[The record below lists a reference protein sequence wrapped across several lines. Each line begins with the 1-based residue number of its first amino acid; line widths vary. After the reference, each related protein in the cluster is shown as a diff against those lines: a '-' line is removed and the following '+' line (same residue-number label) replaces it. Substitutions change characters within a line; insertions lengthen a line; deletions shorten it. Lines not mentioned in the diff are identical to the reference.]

1 MTLLLFCDAVRLY
14 GGHGCHSV
22 RQLGSCAPLG
32 SNTAAAACNK
42 VYMGALNP
50 RLVPKLQPEP

>member
-1 MTLLLFCDAVRLY
+1 LY

-22 RQLGSCAPLG
+22 RQLGSCVPLG
-32 SNTAAAACNK
+32 SNAAAAAARR

-50 RLVPKLQPEP
+50 RLVPKLLPVP